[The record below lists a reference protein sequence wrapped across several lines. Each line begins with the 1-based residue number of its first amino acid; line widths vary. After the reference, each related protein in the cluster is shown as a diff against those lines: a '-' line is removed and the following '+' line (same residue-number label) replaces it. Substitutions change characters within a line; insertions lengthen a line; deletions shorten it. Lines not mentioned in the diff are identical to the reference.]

1 MSQQEGPST
10 LTLSTHNSKR
20 VPLLV
25 TGCFVCLAALPSCPM
40 QPWRPSSHLPQYHPA
55 NCSRAV
61 KGCQAPLKPQATA
74 SDAVPASGLHSCIQC
89 SHLPAKGQSPG
100 KSRPARMPH
109 SFDMIP
115 ATVPVLIHTNA
126 LAAPLAICSRHDQP
140 PNFRLG
146 FRWGQSG
153 YKKENGEQTLKIKVR

>member
-20 VPLLV
+20 VPLLG
-25 TGCFVCLAALPSCPM
+25 TGCFLCLAALPSCPM

-55 NCSRAV
+55 KLQRRAV

-74 SDAVPASGLHSCIQC
+74 SNEVPASGLHSCIQC
-89 SHLPAKGQSPG
+89 SHLPAKGQSPE
-100 KSRPARMPH
+100 KSRPARMSH

-146 FRWGQSG
+146 FRWPVWV
-153 YKKENGEQTLKIKVR
+153 QTLKIKVR

>member
-10 LTLSTHNSKR
+10 LTLSPHNIFPFLAP
-20 VPLLV
+20 VAL
-25 TGCFVCLAALPSCPM
+25 VCLAALPSCPM
-40 QPWRPSSHLPQYHPA
+40 QPWRLSSHLPQYHPA
-55 NCSRAV
+55 KLQRRAV

-74 SDAVPASGLHSCIQC
+74 SNEVPASGLHSCIQC

-109 SFDMIP
+109 SLDMIP

-126 LAAPLAICSRHDQP
+126 LAAPPAICSRHDQP